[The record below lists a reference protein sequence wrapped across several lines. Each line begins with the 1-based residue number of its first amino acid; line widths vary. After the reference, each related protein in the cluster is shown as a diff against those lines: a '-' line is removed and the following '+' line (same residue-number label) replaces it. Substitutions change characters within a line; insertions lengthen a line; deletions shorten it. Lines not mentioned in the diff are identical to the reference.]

1 MRRASAC
8 SASFMTLNAFRA
20 ARQQRGLSRLEVASL
35 AGVFQSVLG
44 ALESGKNTN
53 PSWDV
58 LSRLSQVY
66 HRRPQELIP
75 PVRLPVSAGVIELFS
90 QVSRVDRAKRV
101 GAR

>member
-1 MRRASAC
+1 LRAPVHRRSG
-8 SASFMTLNAFRA
+8 FPGPA
-20 ARQQRGLSRLEVASL
+20 AWQRGLTRLEVASL
-35 AGVFQSVLG
+35 AGVSPSVIG

-58 LSRLSQVY
+58 LSRLSQIY
-66 HRRPQELIP
+66 HRRPHELIP
-75 PVRLPVSAGVIELFS
+75 HVRLPVSAGVIELFS

>member
-1 MRRASAC
+1 MASRRN
-8 SASFMTLNAFRA
+8 LNAFRT
-20 ARQQRGLSRLEVASL
+20 ARQQRGLTQLEVASL
-35 AGVFQSVLG
+35 AGVSQSVIG

-66 HRRPQELIP
+66 HRRPHQLIP
-75 PVRLPVSAGVIELFS
+75 HVPLPVSARVIELFS
-90 QVSRVDRAKRV
+90 QVSRVERAKHV